1 MKLIET
7 AEKMYQE
14 RLQELERS
22 EQIANKR
29 VEKYEE
35 ILSQVQALDV
45 PDKTDLMER
54 LKSVAPT
61 TVEIEYADGRK
72 VQEYKF
78 VINGKIYNPD
88 VLVSENPE
96 LSIRRI
102 QDVWSESRNQ
112 DPLLFENPYC
122 GQPTAVQY
130 AKLFGKEYGL
140 EYAEIDV
147 DVNKLAAENM
157 SKKRAGAEKAK
168 SWIERGSD
176 LAFPQKREQFQKYAI
191 GMIEHSPEII
201 GAVNIMEMLDENV
214 EPEEIKSAYERG
226 KEIPEETMKLVAEFS
241 KRGPEFYREV
251 KHSNPEWL
259 QQIERQN
266 KYFERELSDDGKQ

>member
-1 MKLIET
+1 MELTET
-7 AEKMYQE
+7 AEKLYQK
-14 RLQELERS
+14 RLQELEHS

-29 VEKYEE
+29 LEKSKE

-45 PDKTDLMER
+45 PDKTDLMEK
-54 LKSVAPT
+54 LKSVAST

-72 VQEYKF
+72 VQAYKF
-78 VINGKIYNPD
+78 VIDGKIHDPNI
-88 VLVSENPE
+88 LISENPE

-102 QDVWSESRNQ
+102 QDIWPNSRNQ
-112 DPLLFENPYC
+112 DKLLFENPYC
-122 GQPTAVQY
+122 GQSTAIQY

-147 DVNKLAAENM
+147 DANELSARNL
-157 SKKRAGAEKAK
+157 SKKKAGAERAK

-176 LAFPQKREQFQKYAI
+176 LAFPQKREEFQKFAI
-191 GMIEHSPEII
+191 GMIENSPKII

-226 KEIPEETMKLVAEFS
+226 KEIPEETLKIVASFS

-251 KHSNPEWL
+251 EHENPEWL
-259 QQIERQN
+259 QEIEQQN
-266 KYFERELSDDGKQ
+266 KYLARELSGSEK